1 MLGRTLPLEHT
12 DKSLERVPD
21 ARESRL
27 YGQAHDQLTTTN
39 SPEQTSPSLHARAKA
54 PRARLLAKLTAF
66 NHSLCT
72 KGLTERSPTS
82 GAFQGVGQ
90 VTSVC
95 TDRSHV
101 IDFLSII
108 IF

>member
-1 MLGRTLPLEHT
+1 MHGKAACTGKRTT
-12 DKSLERVPD
+12 D
-21 ARESRL
+21 
-27 YGQAHDQLTTTN
+27 
-39 SPEQTSPSLHARAKA
+39 SPEQTSPSLHTWAKA
-54 PRARLLAKLTAF
+54 PHARPLAELTASS
-66 NHSLCT
+66 HSLCT

-82 GAFQGVGQ
+82 GASQGVGQ

-108 IF
+108 IFK